1 MRYNKVFGPFGDA
14 VMNYDGDIIRPPSE
28 ADSIILQVTVGCSH
42 NHCTFCG
49 AYKDK
54 RFRIRS
60 AEEIDA
66 NIAFA
71 SRYCRRQHKVFLAD
85 GDALILPQER
95 LLSILAAIRAKLP
108 WVTRIGTYAN
118 TKSIR
123 MKTPEQLGEL
133 HAGGLAI
140 AYMGLESGDDV
151 TLKNINKGADAER
164 MIDMGKKL
172 RAAGMKLSITVLL
185 GIAGKERSHIHA
197 RETGR
202 VLTAINPE
210 YVGALSLMLTPNTP
224 LFQASNQGEFSL
236 PSSKEML
243 EELAIM
249 IAETGLT
256 NGYFHANH
264 ASNYLPIKA
273 KLPKDKEATLQLIAR
288 ALDGKVGLK
297 PEYMRGL

>member
-1 MRYNKVFGPFGDA
+1 MHYQGNIF
-14 VMNYDGDIIRPPSE
+14 RPPSE
-28 ADSIILQVTVGCSH
+28 AYSILLQITTGCSH
-42 NHCTFCG
+42 NKCTFCG
-49 AYKDK
+49 MYKGT
-54 RFRIRS
+54 RFSIKNDDTIM
-60 AEEIDA
+60 ADID
-66 NIAFA
+66 FA
-71 SRYCRRQHKVFLAD
+71 ALHCRNQDRLFLCD

-95 LLSILAAIRAKLP
+95 LLSILAAVRVKLP

-123 MKTPEQLGEL
+123 MKTPEQLKEL

-151 TLKNINKGADAER
+151 TLQNINKGADAEK

-185 GIAGKERSHIHA
+185 GIAGRERSHIHA

-202 VLTAINPE
+202 VLCAIDPE

-224 LFQASNQGEFSL
+224 LFQASNRGEFFL
-236 PSSKEML
+236 LSSKEML

-249 IAETGLT
+249 IAGTELT

-273 KLPKDKEATLQLIAR
+273 KLPKDKKATLQLIAR

>member
-1 MRYNKVFGPFGDA
+1 
-14 VMNYDGDIIRPPSE
+14 
-28 ADSIILQVTVGCSH
+28 
-42 NHCTFCG
+42 
-49 AYKDK
+49 
-54 RFRIRS
+54 
-60 AEEIDA
+60 
-66 NIAFA
+66 
-71 SRYCRRQHKVFLAD
+71 
-85 GDALILPQER
+85 
-95 LLSILAAIRAKLP
+95 
-108 WVTRIGTYAN
+108 
-118 TKSIR
+118 

-151 TLKNINKGADAER
+151 TLKNINKGADAEK
-164 MIDMGKKL
+164 MINMGKKL

-185 GIAGKERSHIHA
+185 GIAGRERSHIHA

-202 VLTAINPE
+202 VLSAIDPE

-224 LFQASNQGEFSL
+224 LFQASNRDEFSL
-236 PSSKEML
+236 LSSKEML

>member
-1 MRYNKVFGPFGDA
+1 MHYQGNIF
-14 VMNYDGDIIRPPSE
+14 RPPSE
-28 ADSIILQVTVGCSH
+28 AHSILLQITTGCSH
-42 NHCTFCG
+42 NKCTFCG
-49 AYKDK
+49 MYKGT
-54 RFRIRS
+54 RFSIKDD
-60 AEEIDA
+60 ATIMADID
-66 NIAFA
+66 FA
-71 SRYCRRQHKVFLAD
+71 ALHCRNQDRLFLCD

-123 MKTPEQLGEL
+123 MKTSEQLKDL
-133 HAGGLAI
+133 HAAGIGI
-140 AYMGLESGDDV
+140 AYMGLESGDDA
-151 TLKNINKGADAER
+151 TLKNINKGSDAER

-172 RAAGMKLSITVLL
+172 RAAGIKLSITVLL
-185 GIAGKERSHIHA
+185 GIAGRERSHIHA

-202 VLTAINPE
+202 VLSAIDPE

-224 LFQASNQGEFSL
+224 LFQASRRGDFPL
-236 PSSKEML
+236 LSSKEML

-249 IAETGLT
+249 IADTNLT

-273 KLPKDKEATLQLIAR
+273 KLPKDKEATLQLIAQ
-288 ALDGKVGLK
+288 ALAGKVGLK